1 MVHKVLWICLARC
14 LDSSYSRLIPT
25 TFLLVSL
32 SSFLFSFDFKL
43 ASYNVENLFDMEYS
57 GHEYREYIPNRH
69 NWNRQTLSKKLLNIS
84 EVICEINA
92 DIIGLQEIENSNI
105 LHQLQQTLRRVGCRY
120 RYRAITHK
128 KNSAIQVAILSKI
141 PIQATKEIVVKRALG
156 YRNILEVKYLF
167 DHKPLYIYVN
177 HWKSKSSKE
186 AKRIVSA
193 RALVKRL
200 QSLPKESEYI
210 LLGDFNSDY
219 NEYIHIGRET
229 GINHILKTIDRDGY
243 MVRESTITRDSFEHY
258 NLWLELPNY
267 KRWSHNFYG
276 DKQALDSIIIPY
288 SMVDGKGVDY
298 IKNSFYVIKKHYLF
312 HKKGYIFR
320 WVYKNG
326 KHRGEGY
333 SDHLP
338 IVASFS
344 TDKLFKKKESKIYN
358 GSIEMIY
365 KKDITFPILLQRV
378 KVVEKEKN
386 KILIEDI
393 HSKKTISI
401 YGTKDSFILGEYYDI
416 RVYKRK
422 LYKDKYE
429 IIDFEIEKRYYSI
442 KKRD

>member
-1 MVHKVLWICLARC
+1 M
-14 LDSSYSRLIPT
+14 
-25 TFLLVSL
+25 
-32 SSFLFSFDFKL
+32 
-43 ASYNVENLFDMEYS
+43 SYNGS
-57 GHEYREYIPNRH
+57 EYREYIPNKH
-69 NWNRQTLSKKLLNIS
+69 GWNQQNFSKKLLNIS

-92 DIIGLQEIENSNI
+92 DIIGLQEIENDNV
-105 LHQLQQTLRRVGCRY
+105 LKKLQKSLRKVGCNY
-120 RYRAITHK
+120 SYRAITHK
-128 KNSAIQVAILSKI
+128 KKSAIQVAILSKI
-141 PIQATKEIVVKRALG
+141 PIQATKEIIVNRALG

-167 DHKPLYIYVN
+167 NHKPFYIYVN

-186 AKRIVSA
+186 AKRILSA
-193 RALVKRL
+193 KVLLKRL
-200 QSLPKESEYI
+200 KSIPKGSEYI

-219 NEYIHIGRET
+219 NEYIHIGKRT
-229 GINHILKTIDRDGY
+229 AINHILKSINKYNIFIRPSSIKRY
-243 MVRESTITRDSFEHY
+243 SFEHY

-276 DKQALDSIIIPY
+276 NKQGLDAMLLPY
-288 SMVDGKGVDY
+288 TLFDGEGVDY
-298 IKNSFYVIKKHYLF
+298 INNSFYVMKKSYLF

-344 TDKLFKKKESKIYN
+344 TDKLFKKDESKIYN

-365 KKDITFPILLQRV
+365 KKDTTFPMLINRV
-378 KVVEKEKN
+378 KVIERDKN
-386 KILIEDI
+386 RVLIEDVI
-393 HSKKTISI
+393 SKASIYI

-422 LYKDKYE
+422 FYRGRYE
-429 IIDFEIEKRYYSI
+429 VIDFEIENRYDSKI
-442 KKRD
+442 KKRIEI